1 MRPRATFLKNLVG
14 ALAVLFSHQ
23 AAAQSAEV
31 LIACRMDLA
40 PLGPGSV
47 TVQITRL
54 SQGGMQ
60 AQIDGKVSN
69 PNVRADEYAIRPN
82 LDLKTDAYSPAA
94 ATLNGGESSLVH
106 LQSLLDNKDLGGL
119 IKIPFDLKQVKR
131 MRIFDLQGKPDKF
144 GGTVLMEAYNQ
155 NGKLLG
161 RVFRSVIVA
170 TCN

>member
-1 MRPRATFLKNLVG
+1 
-14 ALAVLFSHQ
+14 
-23 AAAQSAEV
+23 
-31 LIACRMDLA
+31 
-40 PLGPGSV
+40 
-47 TVQITRL
+47 
-54 SQGGMQ
+54 
-60 AQIDGKVSN
+60 
-69 PNVRADEYAIRPN
+69 
-82 LDLKTDAYSPAA
+82 
-94 ATLNGGESSLVH
+94 
-106 LQSLLDNKDLGGL
+106 L